1 MNVNISEQLFSA
13 YTNIIIFDKASLIE
27 AKVTFNN
34 YLSSG
39 VVREG
44 TKFEDAS
51 WQTTDEYSNVGLH
64 FKFNK
69 KTYEQHYLEVLG
81 IPFKDFILYVKIF
94 LLSMFGKNT
103 LMSMQT
109 VLLDLRHII
118 ETDIADLYGSNEDLK
133 IKHPILC
140 EDFFSMLPSANESD
154 EIEKLCD
161 ALESYAD
168 VQFESYNGN
177 QRTLADFDSY
187 FLFDEIL
194 KDYWNSDIPLSDRMF
209 YYPLYLWWLLTAII
223 PLRPRE
229 FLLTER
235 NCLLPKDKDGTY
247 HLRLRRNK
255 LKGSRH
261 NISYKLSNDYFI
273 TEYKIPDYL
282 GQEIERYLD
291 LTNEFESTDIDT
303 LFVTD
308 YHYCKWEQR
317 KHINSRYLTYVNM
330 NTILRYFYRDVIK
343 GIYHINV
350 VPKPSDK
357 HVRKKEITQ
366 IHLGDTRHIAL
377 ISLMQQGG
385 TPIAAM
391 MLAGHSNTNTASN
404 YYSNVMSLIECQTYK
419 QFRKVIGGEVSY
431 QVCKYAPPTVAEGTP
446 LSDGGSCHSKG
457 YAVEDFSDCLDAVGE
472 NGEIGYCPSC
482 SFYRRTGVAFFGSE
496 DIYKRHID
504 DDCKAIAKAVEAI
517 RQGKGETE
525 TIIEAALKLNAS
537 SLDYQKYLEDK
548 KSKGD

>member
-1 MNVNISEQLFSA
+1 MNVNTAEQLFSG
-13 YTNIIIFDKASLIE
+13 YTNIIIFDKASLTE
-27 AKVTFNN
+27 AKSTFNN

-39 VVREG
+39 VIKEG

-64 FKFNK
+64 FRFNK
-69 KTYEQHYLEVLG
+69 KTYEEHYYRLLD
-81 IPFKDFILYVKIF
+81 IPFNDFILYVKTF
-94 LLSMFGKNT
+94 LLSTFGKT
-103 LMSMQT
+103 ALRSMQT

-118 ETDIADLYGSNEDLK
+118 EANIDDIYGANEDIK
-133 IKHPILC
+133 IIHPILC
-140 EDFFSMLPSANESD
+140 EDFFSMLPYANENE

-168 VQFESYNGN
+168 VHFESYHGN
-177 QRTLADFDSY
+177 QRILADFDSY

-194 KDYWNSDIPLSDRMF
+194 KDYWSSTIPLSDRMF
-209 YYPLYLWWLLTAII
+209 YYPLYLWWLLTAVI

-235 NCLLPKDKDGTY
+235 NCVGNDKDGAY
-247 HLRLRRNK
+247 HLKLRRNK
-255 LKGSRH
+255 LKGSRQ

-273 TEYKIPDYL
+273 TEYKIPNYL
-282 GQEIERYLD
+282 GQEIEKYKD
-291 LTNEFESTDIDT
+291 LTNEFEATDIDT

-308 YHYCKWEQR
+308 YHYQKWEQR

-330 NTILRYFYRDVIK
+330 NTILRYFYREVIQ
-343 GIYHINV
+343 GIYHIAV
-350 VPKPSDK
+350 VPDPSDK
-357 HVRKKEITQ
+357 HIREKEITQ

-391 MLAGHSNTNTASN
+391 MLAGHANTNTASD

-419 QFRKVIGGEVSY
+419 QFRKVIGGEISY
-431 QVCKYAPPTVAEGTP
+431 QVCKYAPVKVGEGIH
-446 LSDGGSCHSKG
+446 LSDGGTCYSQA
-457 YAVEDFSDCLDAVGE
+457 YAAEDFSDCLDAVGE

-482 SFYRRTGVAFFGSE
+482 SFYRKSGVAFFGSD
-496 DIYKRHID
+496 DIYKRHIE
-504 DDCKAIAKAVEAI
+504 DDCKAIAKAVDI
-517 RQGKGETE
+517 VRQGKGETE

-537 SLDYQKYLEDK
+537 SLDYQKYLEEK
-548 KSKGD
+548 KSMGE